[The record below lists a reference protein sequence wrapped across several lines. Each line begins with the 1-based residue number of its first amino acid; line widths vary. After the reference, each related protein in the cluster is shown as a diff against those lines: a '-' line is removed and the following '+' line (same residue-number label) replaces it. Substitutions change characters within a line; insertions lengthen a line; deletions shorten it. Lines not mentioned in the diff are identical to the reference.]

1 LGAPLFRFKE
11 KNVSRGRRKTQMLK
25 PVTRELLEKV
35 AGVMGPSSAAAAA
48 LADAD
53 NHGGTVNFYLNENN
67 SYVTEK
73 IGPPKKKK
81 LIPAGRSVLRSDL
94 VGTAHDPTF
103 MAMQNLSATVTGRL
117 SSKDVNLSNAPK
129 SKPRWVSKGMLLT
142 EFIKQF
148 GPLVPITN
156 EESWALYKEGEWKHL
171 FAITSTDVGYEDLS
185 EDDRPSD
192 EELKDRGE
200 TKEEYSQ
207 SMSEGIVGH
216 HIVNVERRYKTEK
229 EITLGAD
236 AIVEVDDFGALP
248 DA

>member
-1 LGAPLFRFKE
+1 
-11 KNVSRGRRKTQMLK
+11 MLK

-73 IGPPKKKK
+73 LGPPKKVKAIPERK
-81 LIPAGRSVLRSDL
+81 LIPVGRSVLRSDL
-94 VGTAHDPTF
+94 VGTIHDPTF
-103 MAMQNLSATVTGRL
+103 MALNKTGTVTGRL
-117 SSKDVNLSNAPK
+117 NSSDKNLSNAPK
-129 SKPRWVSKGMLLT
+129 AAPKRWVSKGMLLT

-171 FAITSTDVGYEDLS
+171 FAIIGTDVDYEDLP
-185 EDDRPSD
+185 EDERPTD
-192 EELKDRGE
+192 EELKERGE
-200 TKEEYSQ
+200 AKEEYSQ
-207 SMSEGIVGH
+207 YLTEGIVGH
-216 HIVNVERRYKTEK
+216 HVVNVERRYKTAK

-236 AIVEVDDFGALP
+236 AAVEVDDFGALP

>member
-1 LGAPLFRFKE
+1 
-11 KNVSRGRRKTQMLK
+11 MLK

-35 AGVMGPSSAAAAA
+35 ASVMGPSSAAAAA

-53 NHGGTVNFYLNENN
+53 QHGGTVNFYLNEHN

-73 IGPPKKKK
+73 IGPPKKK

-94 VGTAHDPTF
+94 IGTIHDPTF
-103 MAMQNLSATVTGRL
+103 MALNKAGTVTGRL
-117 SSKDVNLSNAPK
+117 KSSDQNLSNAPK
-129 SKPRWVSKGMLLT
+129 PAPKRWVSKGMLLT

-156 EESWALYKEGEWKHL
+156 EESWDMYREGKWKNL
-171 FAITSTDVGYEDLS
+171 FAITSTDVAYEDLP

-236 AIVEVDDFGALP
+236 AVVEVDDFGALP